1 MNQPTRLLYDY
12 VLDTSFPLGLRTPR
26 YRCAQRRADN
36 LLEALC
42 QTLSGEQ
49 QALLEQYTDAA
60 QALQLLELEAM
71 FQAAFSLPGEL
82 G

>member
-26 YRCAQRRADN
+26 YRSAERQAAS
-36 LLEALC
+36 LLDALR
-42 QTLSGEQ
+42 QTLSPEQ
-49 QALLEQYTDAA
+49 QTLLEQYASAVQT
-60 QALQLLELEAM
+60 QQLLELEAM

>member
-12 VLDTSFPLGLRTPR
+12 VLDTRFPLELRTPR
-26 YRCAQRRADN
+26 YRSAERQAAS
-36 LLEALC
+36 LLDALR
-42 QTLSGEQ
+42 QTLSPEQ
-49 QALLEQYTDAA
+49 QTLLEQYASAVQT
-60 QALQLLELEAM
+60 QQLLELEAM